1 MSLRFCFRFFWCI
14 CFRSQIQEGT
24 CSVCEPSGT
33 MLGKDVGR
41 HRCVIEDNSPTFS
54 WFLVI
59 GFLCQSVA
67 LFSLCTPLRWYK
79 KAANGFSFESLSA
92 VISCFLLPGPTF
104 LQSWSC
110 LLKCYQLKSR
120 GLDRCWRSLFLFFL
134 FFSPPLNHK
143 SMTQLN
149 PKVCNYI
156 RKLIQ
161 Y

>member
-1 MSLRFCFRFFWCI
+1 MSLLFCFWFFWCM

-41 HRCVIEDNSPTFS
+41 RRCVIEDNSPTFS

-92 VISCFLLPGPTF
+92 VIFL
-104 LQSWSC
+104 C
-110 LLKCYQLKSR
+110 H
-120 GLDRCWRSLFLFFL
+120 FLFFITRAYISPEL
-134 FFSPPLNHK
+134 ELLIEMLSTKVKRAWQMLTFSLSLFFFSPHWI
-143 SMTQLN
+143 T
-149 PKVCNYI
+149 KVW
-156 RKLIQ
+156 LS
-161 Y
+161 